1 MTRTR
6 EALMVLGDQGLPSK
20 LRSTRC
26 SLSRLTAGCVVIS
39 SAYAE
44 GDNSEEDVMKPKV
57 ESRGATSADNTR
69 AAVGG

>member
-1 MTRTR
+1 V
-6 EALMVLGDQGLPSK
+6 VLGNQGLLLK

-44 GDNSEEDVMKPKV
+44 GDNSEEDVMEPRV
-57 ESRGATSADNTR
+57 ESRGGTSADNTR
-69 AAVGG
+69 AAAGG